1 MSPSTPPAQSTAA
14 SHMPSISGAQVFKK
28 FIGYYSKYKF
38 LFWFD
43 LVCATLLACIDLAF
57 PQLLNFFTRD
67 FFLQPAPVVMGALGL
82 ICVGMVALYLLRTGC
97 QWFIARWGHVMGAR
111 IGRHARRLVRP
122 VPAPQLFVLRQ
133 EQHRRNDEPPGHRPV

>member
-1 MSPSTPPAQSTAA
+1 MPDNATNA
-14 SHMPSISGAQVFKK
+14 SHPAAPFAPSISGAQVFKK
-28 FIGYYSKYKF
+28 FIGYYGKYKF

-82 ICVGMVALYLLRTGC
+82 ICAGMAAL
-97 QWFIARWGHVMGAR
+97 
-111 IGRHARRLVRP
+111 
-122 VPAPQLFVLRQ
+122 
-133 EQHRRNDEPPGHRPV
+133 